1 MSARRFL
8 ALLFSAILAVM
19 LAVTGWASSRVAL
32 WNAGPSLKDPWMIA
46 TLFDAYCG
54 FLTFF
59 AWVCWKETRRA
70 ARAFWFVLVMTL
82 GNIAMAVFVLRE
94 LARLGPEDGM
104 RELLVKRRPRHE
116 DVRTANVD

>member
-1 MSARRFL
+1 MNARRAL
-8 ALLFSAILAVM
+8 TLLFSVILAAM

-32 WNAGPSLKDPWMIA
+32 WSAGPSLKDPWMIA

-59 AWVCWKETRRA
+59 AWVCWKETRAGGRA
-70 ARAFWFVLVMTL
+70 VWFVLVMTL

-104 RELLVKRRPRHE
+104 RELLVKRGPRNE
-116 DVRTANVD
+116 EIRVADVV

>member
-1 MSARRFL
+1 MSARRSL
-8 ALLFSAILAVM
+8 TLLFSAILAVM

-59 AWVCWKETRRA
+59 AWVCWKETRTA
-70 ARAFWFVLVMTL
+70 ARTFWFVLVMAL

-94 LARLGPEDGM
+94 LARLGPGDGM
-104 RELLVKRRPRHE
+104 RELLVKRDPRNE
-116 DVRTANVD
+116 DTRAADVV

>member
-1 MSARRFL
+1 VSVRL
-8 ALLFSAILAVM
+8 TLTLLFSAVLAAM

-59 AWVCWKETRRA
+59 AWVCWKETGA
-70 ARAFWFVLVMTL
+70 GARAVWFVLVMTL
-82 GNIAMAVFVLRE
+82 GNIAMAAYVLRE
-94 LARLGPEDGM
+94 LARLRPDDGM
-104 RELLVKRRPRHE
+104 RELLVRRNPRSGNDRVAH
-116 DVRTANVD
+116 VA